1 MNMPGVKWQVSGI
14 RMRSK
19 SPALIGEDEGVAGE
33 IGVERLLT
41 IEGCEHV
48 ALPDEQIGI
57 VRGEFFPG
65 LGGSEAGD
73 ALANQ
78 DEVGPGDGLMIE
90 LRLPLCCSETLQGG
104 AKSGDCFEKGKV
116 RDVGESDAD
125 VIGVVKAGG
134 SVALFEILD
143 QAPIEL
149 TMDGVRA

>member
-1 MNMPGVKWQVSGI
+1 MNMPGVTWQVSGI
-14 RMRSK
+14 RIRSK
-19 SPALIGEDEGVAGE
+19 SPALVGENEGVAGE
-33 IGVERLLT
+33 LGVERLLT
-41 IEGCEHV
+41 IEGCEHA

-57 VRGEFFPG
+57 TLGEFFPG
-65 LGGSEAGD
+65 LGGAGAGD

-78 DEVGPGDGLMIE
+78 KQVGPSDGLVVE

-116 RDVGESDAD
+116 RDVGESDVE

-143 QAPIEL
+143 QAPIQL
-149 TMDGVRA
+149 SMDGVRG